1 MNMKC
6 SRVFKKALPLA
17 LLSATFAMVA
27 CDFGSDSKD
36 SSDEQTVEQK
46 NTVEEGSDQPTNT
59 ETVDGKNVSEQG
71 SSSSVRSTDESSSSV
86 QSTDGSSSSVQS
98 STPSTNEETGHCFES
113 WLGGNGI
120 ARISTGYDAGF
131 NNSGYWY
138 TYNDN
143 EDGGKSTITWAAEP
157 DEYGGLEP
165 VLEKCGTGLCGTYKL
180 DKGTLDYDPYV
191 AVAFDLAGKD
201 ADGRTIPVDASGMGG
216 IAITLSMTHAA
227 ILELSMGDEEDAKV
241 DYALPAYDL
250 GKASTGK
257 SVYIPW
263 SKFAQP
269 SWGKV
274 KISTEEAV
282 KKLASVRIKIQAKS
296 GSNGEFN
303 IMKIEAYGRGSFG
316 SCPGYVPVVSSSSTA
331 PKSSNSVVPQSS
343 NSVVPKSSSS
353 LAPCDFE
360 NWYGADGVARINTG
374 YDAGFNNSGYWYI
387 ANDSTDGGKSV
398 ITWAAEPDPDGSLEP
413 VLEKCGTGVCG
424 TYKLDKGDLYYDPFV
439 EIAFDLAGKGAD
451 GQAIPVDISGMEGI
465 DIQFS
470 SSHAAVLELSLGEEM
485 DKKIGYA
492 LPAYDLG
499 KSSTGKYASIP
510 WSKFAQPSWAKA
522 DQLISIEEAITSVA
536 SIRVRI
542 QAKTGS
548 EGQFNIMGIG
558 RRGTLRT
565 LLTCCGP

>member
-17 LLSATFAMVA
+17 LLSATFAVVA

-46 NTVEEGSDQPTNT
+46 NTVEDGSDQPTKT
-59 ETVDGKNVSEQG
+59 EPVDGKNVSEQG

-98 STPSTNEETGHCFES
+98 STPSTNDEIGHCFES
-113 WLGGNGI
+113 WYGAEGI

-353 LAPCDFE
+353 LTPCDFE

-558 RRGTLRT
+558 RRGTL
-565 LLTCCGP
+565 LTCCGP

>member
-17 LLSATFAMVA
+17 LLSATFAVVA
-27 CDFGSDSKD
+27 CDFGSESKD
-36 SSDEQTVEQK
+36 SSEEQPVAPE
-46 NTVEEGSDQPTNT
+46 NTVEEGSDQPTKT
-59 ETVDGKNVSEQG
+59 EPVDDDPVAERG
-71 SSSSVRSTDESSSSV
+71 SSSSV
-86 QSTDGSSSSVQS
+86 QSANGSSSSVQS
-98 STPSTNEETGHCFES
+98 STPSANEETGHCFES

-143 EDGGKSTITWAAEP
+143 EDGGKSTIAWAAEP

-303 IMKIEAYGRGSFG
+303 IMKIEAYSHGSSG
-316 SCPGYVPVVSSSSTA
+316 YCPGYVPPVSSSSIV
-331 PKSSNSVVPQSS
+331 PKSSSSVVPPSS
-343 NSVVPKSSSS
+343 SSVVPKSSNS
-353 LAPCDFE
+353 LATCDFE
-360 NWYGADGVARINTG
+360 TWNGADGLARINTG
-374 YDAGFNNSGYWYI
+374 CDAGFNNSGYWYTY
-387 ANDSTDGGKSV
+387 NDSLDGGKSI
-398 ITWAAEPDPDGSLEP
+398 ITWAAEPDEEYGGLEP
-413 VLEKCGTGVCG
+413 VLEACGNGMCG
-424 TYKLDKGDLYYDPFV
+424 TYKLDKGDLVYDPYV
-439 EIAFDLAGKGAD
+439 AVGFDLAGKGAD
-451 GQAIPVDISGMEGI
+451 GRVIPVDASGMGGI
-465 DIQFS
+465 AITLS
-470 SSHAAVLELSLGEEM
+470 VTHAAVLELSLGDEM

-492 LPAYDLG
+492 LPAYDMG
-499 KSSTGKYASIP
+499 KSATGKTVDIP
-510 WSKFAQPSWAKA
+510 WSKFAQPSWAKD
-522 DQLISIEEAITSVA
+522 DQLISMDEAVKSIA
-536 SIRVRI
+536 SIRVKV
-542 QAKTGS
+542 QAKSGSTG
-548 EGQFNIMGIG
+548 EFNIMQVGEHG
-558 RRGTLRT
+558 HFV
-565 LLTCCGP
+565 CCGPGY

>member
-98 STPSTNEETGHCFES
+98 STPSTNDEIGHCFES
-113 WLGGNGI
+113 WYGAEGI

-131 NNSGYWY
+131 DNSGYWY
-138 TYNDN
+138 TYNDSL
-143 EDGGKSTITWAAEP
+143 DGGKSTIAWATGLN
-157 DEYGGLEP
+157 EYDGLEP
-165 VLEKCGTGLCGTYKL
+165 VLEQCVTGVCGTYKL
-180 DKGTLDYDPYV
+180 GKGTLDYDPFV
-191 AVAFDLAGKD
+191 AIAFDLAGKD
-201 ADGRTIPVDASGMGG
+201 ADGRAIPVDASAMGG
-216 IAITLSMTHAA
+216 IEITLSMTHAA
-227 ILELSMGDEEDAKV
+227 ILELSMGDEEDAKIGF
-241 DYALPAYDL
+241 ALPAYDL
-250 GKASTGK
+250 GKSSTGK
-257 SVYIPW
+257 TVRIPW

-274 KISTEEAV
+274 EISTEEAV
-282 KKLASVRIKIQAKS
+282 KKLTSVIIRIQAKD
-296 GSNGEFN
+296 GSEGQFN
-303 IMKIEAYGRGSFG
+303 IMQIAAYDRGSFG
-316 SCPGYVPVVSSSSTA
+316 SCPGYVPVVSSNSTA

-374 YDAGFNNSGYWYI
+374 YDAGFDNSGYWYI
-387 ANDSTDGGKSV
+387 ANDSLDGGKSV
-398 ITWAAEPDPDGSLEP
+398 ITWAAEPDPEGGLEP
-413 VLEKCGTGVCG
+413 VLDSCGGVCG
-424 TYKLDKGDLYYDPFV
+424 TYKLDKGDLAYDPFV

>member
-17 LLSATFAMVA
+17 LLSATFAVVA
-27 CDFGSDSKD
+27 CDFGSESKD
-36 SSDEQTVEQK
+36 SSEEQPVAPE
-46 NTVEEGSDQPTNT
+46 NTVEDGSDQPTKT
-59 ETVDGKNVSEQG
+59 DPVDDDPVAERG
-71 SSSSVRSTDESSSSV
+71 SSSSV
-86 QSTDGSSSSVQS
+86 QSANGSSSSVQS
-98 STPSTNEETGHCFES
+98 STPSANEETGHCFES

-138 TYNDN
+138 SYSDN
-143 EDGGKSTITWAAEP
+143 EDGGKSSIKWAAEP

-216 IAITLSMTHAA
+216 IVVEFSVTHAA
-227 ILELSMGDEEDAKV
+227 TLELSMGDEEDAKV
-241 DYALPAYDL
+241 GYALPAYDL
-250 GKASTGK
+250 GKAATGK
-257 SVYIPW
+257 SAYIPW

-269 SWGKV
+269 SWATV

-296 GSNGEFN
+296 GSDGEFN
-303 IMKIEAYGRGSFG
+303 IMKIEAYGRGSHSF
-316 SCPGYVPVVSSSSTA
+316 CTDYVPPVSSSSIV
-331 PKSSNSVVPQSS
+331 PESSSSVVPQSS
-343 NSVVPKSSSS
+343 NSIVPKSSSGFAS
-353 LAPCDFE
+353 CDFE
-360 NWYGADGVARINTG
+360 TWIGAEGLARINTG
-374 YDAGFNNSGYWYI
+374 YDAGFNNSGYWYTY
-387 ANDSTDGGKSV
+387 NDSLDGGKSI
-398 ITWAAEPDPDGSLEP
+398 ITWAAEPDEEYGGLEP
-413 VLEKCGTGVCG
+413 VLEACGNGMCG
-424 TYKLDKGDLYYDPFV
+424 TYKLDKGDLDYDPFV
-439 EIAFDLAGKGAD
+439 EIGFDLAGRDAD
-451 GQAIPVDISGMEGI
+451 GRAIPVDISGMRGI
-465 DIQFS
+465 DIEFI

-499 KSSTGKYASIP
+499 KAPMISKYVSIP

-548 EGQFNIMGIG
+548 EGEFNIMGV
-558 RRGTLRT
+558 GTLYSRA
-565 LLTCCGP
+565 CCGP

>member
-98 STPSTNEETGHCFES
+98 STPSAFKDDHCFED
-113 WLGGNGI
+113 WGPYGV
-120 ARISTGYDAGF
+120 ARINTGYDAGF

-143 EDGGKSTITWAAEP
+143 EDGGKSTIKWAAEP
-157 DEYGGLEP
+157 DVYGGLEP
-165 VLEKCGTGLCGTYKL
+165 VLEKCVTGLCGTYKL

-191 AVAFDLAGKD
+191 VVAFDLAGKD
-201 ADGRTIPVDASGMGG
+201 ADGRVIPVDASGLGG
-216 IAITLSMTHAA
+216 FEISLAVSAA
-227 ILELSMGDEEDAKV
+227 ATLELSMGNEEDAKI
-241 DYALPAYDL
+241 DFALPAYDL
-250 GKASTGK
+250 GKSSTGK
-257 SVYIPW
+257 TVRIPW
-263 SKFAQP
+263 SKFVQP

-274 KISTEEAV
+274 KISMEDAV
-282 KKLASVRIKIQAKS
+282 KKLTSVIIRIQAKD
-296 GSNGEFN
+296 GSEGQFN
-303 IMKIEAYGRGSFG
+303 IMQVAAYDRGSFG

-331 PKSSNSVVPQSS
+331 PKSS

-374 YDAGFNNSGYWYI
+374 YDAGFDNSGYWYI
-387 ANDSTDGGKSV
+387 ANDSLDGGKSV
-398 ITWAAEPDPDGSLEP
+398 ITWAAEPDPEGGLEP
-413 VLEKCGTGVCG
+413 VLDSCGGVCG
-424 TYKLDKGDLYYDPFV
+424 TYKLDKGDLAYDPFV

-558 RRGTLRT
+558 RRGTL
-565 LLTCCGP
+565 LTCCGP

>member
-98 STPSTNEETGHCFES
+98 STPSAFKDDHCFED
-113 WLGGNGI
+113 WGPYGV
-120 ARISTGYDAGF
+120 ARINTGYDAGF

-143 EDGGKSTITWAAEP
+143 EDGGKSTIKWAAEP
-157 DEYGGLEP
+157 DVYGGLEP
-165 VLEKCGTGLCGTYKL
+165 VLEKCVTGLCGTYKL

-191 AVAFDLAGKD
+191 VVAFDLAGKD
-201 ADGRTIPVDASGMGG
+201 ADGRVIPVDASGLGG
-216 IAITLSMTHAA
+216 FEISLAVSAA
-227 ILELSMGDEEDAKV
+227 ATLELSMGNEEDAKI
-241 DYALPAYDL
+241 DFALPAYDL
-250 GKASTGK
+250 GTSTVGK
-257 SVYIPW
+257 SVRIPW
-263 SKFAQP
+263 TKFAQP
-269 SWGKV
+269 SWAKNQ
-274 KISTEEAV
+274 ISTEEVV
-282 KKLASVRIKIQAKS
+282 KKLASVRIRIQAKD
-296 GSNGEFN
+296 GNNGEFN
-303 IMKIEAYGRGSFG
+303 IMKIVPVNRSTFKN
-316 SCPGYVPVVSSSSTA
+316 CPDYVPPVSSSSIV
-331 PKSSNSVVPQSS
+331 PKSSS
-343 NSVVPKSSSS
+343 SVVPKSSSS

-374 YDAGFNNSGYWYI
+374 YDAGFDNSGYWYI
-387 ANDSTDGGKSV
+387 ANDSLDGGKSV
-398 ITWAAEPDPDGSLEP
+398 ITWAAEPDPEGGLEP
-413 VLEKCGTGVCG
+413 VLDSCGGVCG
-424 TYKLDKGDLYYDPFV
+424 TYKLDKGDLAYDPFV

-470 SSHAAVLELSLGEEM
+470 SSHAAVLELSLGEEK
-485 DKKIGYA
+485 DAELGYA

-499 KSSTGKYASIP
+499 KSPTGKYISIP

-558 RRGTLRT
+558 RRGTL
-565 LLTCCGP
+565 LACCGP

>member
-1 MNMKC
+1 
-6 SRVFKKALPLA
+6 
-17 LLSATFAMVA
+17 MVA

-98 STPSTNEETGHCFES
+98 STPSTNDEIGHCFES
-113 WLGGNGI
+113 WYGAEGI

-143 EDGGKSTITWAAEP
+143 EDGGKSTITWAADP
-157 DEYGGLEP
+157 DEEYGDLEP
-165 VLEKCGTGLCGTYKL
+165 VLEACGN
-180 DKGTLDYDPYV
+180 
-191 AVAFDLAGKD
+191 
-201 ADGRTIPVDASGMGG
+201 GM
-216 IAITLSMTHAA
+216 
-227 ILELSMGDEEDAKV
+227 
-241 DYALPAYDL
+241 
-250 GKASTGK
+250 
-257 SVYIPW
+257 
-263 SKFAQP
+263 
-269 SWGKV
+269 
-274 KISTEEAV
+274 
-282 KKLASVRIKIQAKS
+282 
-296 GSNGEFN
+296 
-303 IMKIEAYGRGSFG
+303 
-316 SCPGYVPVVSSSSTA
+316 
-331 PKSSNSVVPQSS
+331 
-343 NSVVPKSSSS
+343 
-353 LAPCDFE
+353 
-360 NWYGADGVARINTG
+360 
-374 YDAGFNNSGYWYI
+374 
-387 ANDSTDGGKSV
+387 
-398 ITWAAEPDPDGSLEP
+398 
-413 VLEKCGTGVCG
+413 CG
-424 TYKLDKGDLYYDPFV
+424 TYKLDKGDLDYDPFV

-465 DIQFS
+465 DILFS

-499 KSSTGKYASIP
+499 KSPTGKYASIP
-510 WSKFAQPSWAKA
+510 WSKFAQPSWAKG
-522 DQLISIEEAITSVA
+522 DQIISIDEAITSVA

-558 RRGTLRT
+558 RRGTL
-565 LLTCCGP
+565 LTCCGP

>member
-17 LLSATFAMVA
+17 LLSATFAVVA

-36 SSDEQTVEQK
+36 SSEEQPVAPE
-46 NTVEEGSDQPTNT
+46 NTVEEGSDQLTKTDP
-59 ETVDGKNVSEQG
+59 VDDDPVAERG
-71 SSSSVRSTDESSSSV
+71 SSSSV
-86 QSTDGSSSSVQS
+86 QSANGSSSSVQS

-257 SVYIPW
+257 SAYIPW
-263 SKFAQP
+263 SKFTQP

-303 IMKIEAYGRGSFG
+303 IMKIEAYGRGSHSFC
-316 SCPGYVPVVSSSSTA
+316 SDYVPPVSSSSIV
-331 PKSSNSVVPQSS
+331 PKSSSSVVPPSS
-343 NSVVPKSSSS
+343 SSVVPKSSNS
-353 LAPCDFE
+353 LATCDLVTW
-360 NWYGADGVARINTG
+360 NGADGFGRIDTG
-374 YDAGFNNSGYWYI
+374 CDAGFDNSGYWYTY
-387 ANDSTDGGKSV
+387 NDSLDGGMSI
-398 ITWAAEPDPDGSLEP
+398 ITWAAEPEPDGGLEP
-413 VLEKCGTGVCG
+413 VLEKCGTGICG
-424 TYKLDKGDLYYDPFV
+424 TYKLDKGVLDYDPYV
-439 EIAFDLAGKGAD
+439 AVGFDLAGKGAD
-451 GQAIPVDISGMEGI
+451 GRVIPVDASSMTGI
-465 DIQFS
+465 AITFS
-470 SSHAAVLELSLGEEM
+470 VTHAAVLELSLGDEM

-492 LPAYDLG
+492 LPAYDMG
-499 KSSTGKYASIP
+499 KSATGKTVDIP

-522 DQLISIEEAITSVA
+522 DQSISMDEAVKSIA
-536 SIRVRI
+536 SIRVKV
-542 QAKTGS
+542 QAKSGSTG
-548 EGQFNIMGIG
+548 EFNIMQVGEHGHIG
-558 RRGTLRT
+558 
-565 LLTCCGP
+565 CCGPGY

>member
-17 LLSATFAMVA
+17 LLSATFAVVA
-27 CDFGSDSKD
+27 CDFGSESKD
-36 SSDEQTVEQK
+36 SSEEQPVAPE
-46 NTVEEGSDQPTNT
+46 NTVEEGSDQPTKT
-59 ETVDGKNVSEQG
+59 DPVDDDPVAERG
-71 SSSSVRSTDESSSSV
+71 SSSSV
-86 QSTDGSSSSVQS
+86 QSANGSSSSVQS

-138 TYNDN
+138 SYSDN
-143 EDGGKSTITWAAEP
+143 EDGGKSSIKWAAEP

-257 SVYIPW
+257 SAYIPW
-263 SKFAQP
+263 SKFTQP

-303 IMKIEAYGRGSFG
+303 IMKIEAYGRGSHSFC
-316 SCPGYVPVVSSSSTA
+316 SDYVPPVSSSSIV
-331 PKSSNSVVPQSS
+331 PKSSSSVVPPSS
-343 NSVVPKSSSS
+343 SSVVPESSSS

-360 NWYGADGVARINTG
+360 DWNGVEGIARISTG
-374 YDAGFNNSGYWYI
+374 YDAGFNNSGYWYFY
-387 ANDSTDGGKSV
+387 NDSLDGGKSI
-398 ITWAAEPDPDGSLEP
+398 ITWAAEPDEEYGGLEP
-413 VLEKCGTGVCG
+413 VLEECGNGICG
-424 TYKLDKGDLYYDPFV
+424 TYKLDKGTLDYDPFV
-439 EIAFDLAGKGAD
+439 VVAFDLAGKDAD
-451 GQAIPVDISGMEGI
+451 GRAIPVDASGMKGI
-465 DIQFS
+465 SMTFS
-470 SSHAAVLELSLGEEM
+470 VSTPAVLELSLGDEM

-499 KSSTGKYASIP
+499 KSTTGKSVYIP
-510 WSKFAQPSWAKA
+510 WSKFAQPNWAK
-522 DQLISIEEAITSVA
+522 DSQTIPIDEAIR
-536 SIRVRI
+536 SIATI
-542 QAKTGS
+542 QFKIQGKTGS
-548 EGQFNIMGIG
+548 AGEFNIMSVG
-558 RRGTLRT
+558 RY
-565 LLTCCGP
+565 